1 MLYLHEYL
9 SQSENYKFFDTSMGF
24 LPSDTFS
31 ESNSDHLVI
40 NHMTLLLEG
49 VEVEVVD
56 IRHVVVEAVADERK
70 TE

>member
-9 SQSENYKFFDTSMGF
+9 SQSENYKFFDTCMGF

>member
-1 MLYLHEYL
+1 MLYFHEYL